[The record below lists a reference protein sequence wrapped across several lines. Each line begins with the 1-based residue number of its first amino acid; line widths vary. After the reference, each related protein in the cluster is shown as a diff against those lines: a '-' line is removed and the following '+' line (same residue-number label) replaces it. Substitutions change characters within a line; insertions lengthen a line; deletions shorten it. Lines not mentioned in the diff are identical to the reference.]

1 MTISHLL
8 EDYAALA
15 TASPVSLTDVS
26 LEEER
31 LEAFEKGYQAGWDDS
46 VKAQI
51 DDARRVSSDLA
62 QNLHELSFTY
72 QEASSGILKS
82 MTPLLRQMVDT
93 VLPRMAHETLGTRVV
108 EMLDELVSHHATPTV
123 EIVAAPTN
131 VVAIEQMVTAD
142 LPMAVTVKGE
152 PSLADGQV
160 YIRVGETERE
170 IDVSEV
176 LAEIDR
182 SINGFI
188 EENQKEIA

>member
-182 SINGFI
+182 AVTGFF